1 MGALK
6 RYLHYYLMWRRP
18 KLSFSFNTELFQFMM
33 CQYGGHFEKSV
44 INHHT
49 KKLLI
54 VNTYMGH
61 STEMVESG

>member
-1 MGALK
+1 
-6 RYLHYYLMWRRP
+6 
-18 KLSFSFNTELFQFMM
+18 MM

>member
-1 MGALK
+1 
-6 RYLHYYLMWRRP
+6 
-18 KLSFSFNTELFQFMM
+18 MM
-33 CQYGGHFEKSV
+33 CQYGGHLEKIV
-44 INHHT
+44 VNQHT